1 MAFTDITSTI
11 ISTSTGATISGA
23 GSIKLQNNI
32 CSPYG
37 FAISAYQGT
46 YLASDNLNIHSSC
59 ASMRL
64 TFTKTGTTGVNIKLR
79 YMVQS
84 EKNYDYGMFGRSG
97 VTLTSGA
104 TYSDGTIYSHTRTY
118 EYTTPQ
124 TLDYYLPSSSNIDIL
139 YKKNGSTHT
148 GWDRLFVAVM
158 AEAAS
163 GGGGSGG
170 DTYFWAG
177 AKIYLRGGKN
187 IYSNQ
192 YDFSTSQRIN
202 SVANDNY
209 LLEYA
214 GKTKF
219 ETITS
224 GSLVVYWT
232 SGTTDTDLGTNG
244 SDITVGTTFGGV
256 TGHGENTLSIAK
268 WRIYTGTTAASVMKA
283 YATALSTA
291 PVQLCRLTQNK
302 YTVYVKTSSTGR
314 PKAYYNITFPSTVGN
329 VTYMT
334 GKLGYVTLVTSAVS
348 NNSLTVSAFRNG
360 SDTETA
366 TISPNIDA
374 NISVPQ
380 SHRTDDRI
388 ETTDDLYQ
396 HDTSLAASYCG
407 NSDNDHKCIKY
418 DSVIHDSGSSNK
430 LMWHNDFLS
439 FSETPNY
446 FNDDTMTSEGGSG
459 YEINGQ
465 ALTIYWTN
473 SSPNTLQLTVLNI
486 FGGTVSDGTQLYRI
500 TSARNLAA
508 NSSGSFACGM
518 LNQGYADGVTAL
530 TAVVSAGADV
540 GSTLVLDTQSN
551 DSYYFYFP
559 IGTNTVTLPLLNDI
573 TITGGTLRIMA

>member
-1 MAFTDITSTI
+1 MAFTDITSFLDNTI
-11 ISTSTGATISGA
+11 TGTTIAGA
-23 GSIKLQNNI
+23 GTIKLEKGI

-37 FAISAYQGT
+37 FEVSAYQGT
-46 YLASDNLNIHSSC
+46 YLASDNLNIDSSC

-84 EKNYDYGMFGRSG
+84 ENNYDYGMFGKSG
-97 VTLTSGA
+97 VTLTSA
-104 TYSDGTIYSHTRTY
+104 VTYSSSNIYSHTRAY
-118 EYTTPQ
+118 DYTTPQ
-124 TLDYYLPSSSNIDIL
+124 ILDYYLPSSSNIDIL
-139 YKKNGSTHT
+139 YRKDGSANE

-177 AKIYLRGGKN
+177 AKIYLRGEKN
-187 IYSNQ
+187 NYTNQ

-202 SVANDNY
+202 SVANNNS

-256 TGHGENTLSIAK
+256 TGHGQSTLSTAK

-291 PVQLCRLTQNK
+291 PVQLCGLAQNK

-334 GKLGYVTLVTSAVS
+334 GKSGYVTLVTSAVS
-348 NNSLTVSAFRNG
+348 DNSLTVSASRSG

-366 TISPNIDA
+366 TISPNIDV

-407 NSDNDHKCIKY
+407 SNDHKCIKF
-418 DSVIHDSGSSNK
+418 DSVIHDSGSNNK

-439 FSETPNY
+439 FSETTNY
-446 FNDDTMTSEGGSG
+446 FNDDTVIGEEGSG
-459 YEINGQ
+459 YEIYGQ
-465 ALTIYWTN
+465 SLTIYWTN
-473 SSPNTLQLTVLNI
+473 SSPNTLQLTALNI
-486 FGGTVSDGTQLYRI
+486 FGGTFSDGTQLYRI
-500 TSARNLAA
+500 TSARSLAA
-508 NSSGSFACGM
+508 NSSGSFACGV
-518 LNQGYADGVTAL
+518 LNQGYADSATAL
-530 TAVVSAGADV
+530 TVVVTTGADV
-540 GSTLVLDTQSN
+540 ESTLVLDTQSN
-551 DSYYFYFP
+551 GSYYFHFP
-559 IGTNTVTLPLLNDI
+559 IGTDTITLPLHNNI
-573 TITGGTLRIMA
+573 TITGGTLRFIR